1 MVTPG
6 GRWAGVLVLPSVDS
20 TNAEAVRLDRQWY
33 AVIAD
38 HQESGRGRLGRAWQD
53 VPRASL
59 ACSVTLPVPEHAPG
73 WVPLVTAL
81 AVRGAIQDVAGVGTL
96 VKWPNDVLVPADGGR
111 KVCGILCELTARGI
125 VVGTGINVDQE
136 REELP
141 VETATSLRLAG
152 APDVSREA
160 LAAAYLLGLEQLH
173 RGLCRGGRERERIQD
188 EYRAAC
194 ATIGAEVDLDLR
206 AGARERGQAVGVDPE
221 GRLIVERRGRLDTV
235 AAGDVTHVR
244 LP

>member
-6 GRWAGVLVLPSVDS
+6 GRWTGVLVLPSVDS
-20 TNAEAVRLDRQWY
+20 TNAEAIRLDRQWY
-33 AVIAD
+33 AVLSD
-38 HQESGRGRLGRAWQD
+38 HQESGRGRLGRTWED
-53 VPRASL
+53 VPQASL
-59 ACSVTLPVPEHAPG
+59 AVSVTVPVPEQAPG

-81 AVRGAIQDVAGVGTL
+81 AVRDAIREVAGVETV

-111 KVCGILCELTARGI
+111 KVSGILCELTGRGI
-125 VVGTGINVDQE
+125 VVGAGINVDQE
-136 REELP
+136 RDELP
-141 VETATSLRLAG
+141 VDTATSLRLAG
-152 APDVSREA
+152 APGVSREA
-160 LAAAYLLGLEQLH
+160 LAGAYLLDLERLHGGLS
-173 RGLCRGGRERERIQD
+173 RGGRERDRIQD

-206 AGARERGQAVGVDPE
+206 AGSRERGHAVGVDPE
-221 GRLIVERRGRLDTV
+221 GRLLVQRLGRLDTV